1 MGLFSRTTL
10 SERSEQAAQKT
21 LANIRAQ
28 RRSRFRILACI
39 DETSASYDTVRFAAR
54 LSPHDN
60 CDIVIVYVR
69 PIDQGLRTGGLN
81 VKIARQSLL
90 DAGGELPGLAALK
103 KGLEILK
110 EEGIDTSEWTRRS
123 DHEDAWGDPVGDNK
137 VVFKSDKGR
146 RIVLKLKTA
155 PDVASGILDQYEHG
169 PYNLI
174 IMHEP
179 SRWRGELTSMFGGVG
194 VVQRVTALAPCSV
207 MIARP
212 ESLENEGFLIY
223 NDGTARAMQAIRRAA
238 VLAQSVEQPI
248 TLMAVAL
255 DEDGR
260 KEAQEHNRN
269 AKELLAAMGIEV
281 RRVTTAIGDPVI
293 QIIRAGAKRQVI
305 VVPDEGHSRLKRVIR
320 GSTAYGVIK
329 GAVTSVMDVR

>member
-10 SERSEQAAQKT
+10 SERSEKAAQKT
-21 LANIRAQ
+21 LANIRSQ

-39 DETSASYDTVRFAAR
+39 DGSDASYDTVRFAAR

-81 VKIARQSLL
+81 VKVARQNLL
-90 DAGGELPGLAALK
+90 DAGGELPGLKDLK

-110 EEGIDTSEWTRRS
+110 EEGLDISDWTRRS

-137 VVFKSDKGR
+137 VVFKSPEGR
-146 RIVLKLKTA
+146 SVVLKLKTA
-155 PDVASGILDQYEHG
+155 PDIAAGILDQYEHG

-174 IMHEP
+174 IMNEP
-179 SRWRGELTSMFGGVG
+179 SRWRGEFKSIFSVC

-207 MIARP
+207 LIARE
-212 ESLENEGFLIY
+212 ESLKNEGFLIY
-223 NDGTARAMQAIRRAA
+223 NDGTARAMQAVRRAA
-238 VLAQSVEQPI
+238 VLAQSVGQSI
-248 TLMAVAL
+248 TIIAVAVK
-255 DEDGR
+255 ESGR
-260 KEAQEHNRN
+260 KEAQEHNRK
-269 AKELLAAMGIEV
+269 AKDMLTAMGIEI
-281 RRVTTAIGDPVI
+281 RRVTTAIGDPVT
-293 QIIRAGAKRQVI
+293 QIIKAGARRQLI
-305 VVPDEGHSRLKRVIR
+305 VVPDEGHSRIKRAIL
-320 GSTAYGVIK
+320 GSIAYGVIK